1 MAYISMRGAGG
12 VGEIAD
18 FLRERFSRDCAL
30 AEELRRV
37 EGGAGSAFLLF
48 ESSCLFTR
56 GVELLA
62 LNISGDGENVT
73 VDAFGHGCGSIWA
86 DEDALPLY
94 ARAALSERGFVENER
109 DCWRI
114 AGDAGDGGGESAGQ
128 ERTEAEAEYVSP
140 MELAKLGAAGGKKDA
155 HGVQGEA
162 VRAEK
167 RRKKRGKQ
175 DYDPEL

>member
-1 MAYISMRGAGG
+1 MAYISMRGAGS
-12 VGEIAD
+12 VGETAD
-18 FLRERFSRDCAL
+18 FLRERFSQEYAL
-30 AEELRRV
+30 AEEKRRI

-48 ESSCLFTR
+48 ESSSLFTR

-62 LNISGDGENVT
+62 LNISGDGKTVT

-94 ARAALSERGFVENER
+94 TRAALLERGFIENER
-109 DCWRI
+109 EGWRI
-114 AGDAGDGGGESAGQ
+114 AGDAGDGGGEAR
-128 ERTEAEAEYVSP
+128 ERAEAEVECVSP
-140 MELAKLGAAGGKKDA
+140 MELAKLGASGGKKDA
-155 HGVQGEA
+155 HGVRDEA

-167 RRKKRGKQ
+167 GRKRRGKR

>member
-1 MAYISMRGAGG
+1 MSYLSMTGAGS
-12 VGEIAD
+12 VGETAD
-18 FLRERFSRDCAL
+18 FLRARLLEKCAL
-30 AEELRRV
+30 AGEKQRV
-37 EGGAGSAFLLF
+37 KDGAGSAFLLF
-48 ESSCLFTR
+48 ESSSLFTR

-128 ERTEAEAEYVSP
+128 ERAEAEAEYVSP

-155 HGVQGEA
+155 RGVQGEA

-167 RRKKRGKQ
+167 RREKRG
-175 DYDPEL
+175 YDPEL